1 MNSVS
6 LIKAAR
12 ENAVMITAQGG
23 EPDDA
28 VFEMDLDLG
37 PHHLWHAATFDTLA
51 PSGKRDVERLQAWLD
66 EHLKGLDPNAAPADL
81 VKEVRFFFFPSYLSS
96 NIPLLSSY

>member
-1 MNSVS
+1 
-6 LIKAAR
+6 
-12 ENAVMITAQGG
+12 MITAQGG

-51 PSGKRDVERLQAWLD
+51 PSGKRDVERLQSWLD

-81 VKEVRFFFFPSYLSS
+81 VKEVRFFFFSAFLHTYRLTSVFHYHRFRGCIRRAFAS
-96 NIPLLSSY
+96 